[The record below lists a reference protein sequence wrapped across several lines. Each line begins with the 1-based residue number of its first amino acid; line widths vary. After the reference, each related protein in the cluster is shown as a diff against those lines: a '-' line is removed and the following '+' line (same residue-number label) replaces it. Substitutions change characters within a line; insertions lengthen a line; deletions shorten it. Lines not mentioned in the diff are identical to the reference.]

1 MILTNAKVVTHDDVF
16 LGTVEINEAGLIQS
30 VSEGISTLP
39 QAMNLEG
46 DWLIPGLV
54 EIHTDNLEKHLMPR
68 PGVLWNGESAFRIHD
83 AQLACSGITTAFDG
97 VVIGDIEANTPRG
110 RFLEISLAA
119 IRALADS
126 PMTRCEHLLHLRCEL
141 ANHDVWDHY
150 TSLVDDPRVQLISL
164 MDHTPGQRQWRDL
177 GKYREY
183 TERHGRLTDEAF
195 EALMADRISAQ
206 AEHAERQRQ
215 RLVADARARGL
226 PLASHDDTSTEHVC
240 QAHEEGISISEFPTT
255 VEAAQTAHR
264 LGLKT
269 VMGAPNVVKG
279 GSHSGNVAA
288 MTLAEMKLLDA
299 LSSDYVPASLLD
311 AAFLLQ
317 DDADLTLPEAIRTVT
332 SAPAHMVGLTDRG
345 QIAPGLRADLV
356 WVHRPGRAQG
366 ACVRAAWRAGER
378 VA

>member
-1 MILTNAKVVTHDDVF
+1 MILTNAKLVTHDDVF
-16 LGTVEINEAGLIQS
+16 LGTVEIADGHIRS
-30 VSEGISTLP
+30 VSEGVSTLP
-39 QAMNLEG
+39 AAMDLEG
-46 DWLIPGLV
+46 DWLIPGLI

-68 PGVLWNGESAFRIHD
+68 PGVIWNGESAFRIHD

-119 IRALADS
+119 IHALADS
-126 PMTRCEHLLHLRCEL
+126 LMTRCEHLLHLRCEL

-150 TSLVDDPRVQLISL
+150 TSLVDNPRVQLISL

-183 TERHGRLTDEAF
+183 TERHGRLSDEAF
-195 EALMADRISAQ
+195 EALMAERISAQ
-206 AEHAERQRQ
+206 ALHAERQRQ
-215 RLVADARARGL
+215 RLVEDARARGL
-226 PLASHDDTSTEHVC
+226 PLASHDDTSAEHVC
-240 QAHEEGISISEFPTT
+240 QAHEEGIAISEFPTT
-255 VEAAQTAHR
+255 VEAAETAHR

-288 MTLAEMKLLDA
+288 MTLAQMKLLDA

-311 AAFLLQ
+311 AAFMLQ
-317 DDADLTLPEAIRTVT
+317 DETDLSLPEAIRTVT
-332 SAPAHMVGLTDRG
+332 SAPAQMVRLSDRG
-345 QIAPGLRADLV
+345 RIAQGLRADLV
-356 WVHRPGRAQG
+356 WVNRPARGSG
-366 ACVRAAWRAGER
+366 ACVRAAWRAGKR

>member
-1 MILTNAKVVTHDDVF
+1 MILTNATVVTHDDAF
-16 LGTVEINEAGLIQS
+16 LGTVEVESGRIHSI
-30 VSEGISTLP
+30 SEGRSMLP
-39 QAMNLEG
+39 QAVDLEG

-119 IRALADS
+119 IHALADS
-126 PMTRCEHLLHLRCEL
+126 PLTRVEHLLHLRCEL

-150 TSLVDDPRVQLISL
+150 GVLVDHPRVQLISL
-164 MDHTPGQRQWRDL
+164 MDHTPGQRQWRDM

-183 TERHGRLTDEAF
+183 TERHGRLSDEAF
-195 EALMADRISAQ
+195 EALVADRRSAQ

-215 RLVADARARGL
+215 RLVTDARARGL
-226 PLASHDDTSTEHVC
+226 ALASHDDTSVEHVC

-255 VEAAQTAHR
+255 VEAAQAAQR

-288 MTLAEMKLLDA
+288 MTLAQMGLLDA

-311 AAFLLQ
+311 AAFLLK
-317 DDADLTLPEAIRTVT
+317 DETSLTLPEAMR
-332 SAPAHMVGLTDRG
+332 
-345 QIAPGLRADLV
+345 
-356 WVHRPGRAQG
+356 
-366 ACVRAAWRAGER
+366 
-378 VA
+378 

>member
-1 MILTNAKVVTHDDVF
+1 MILTNAKIITHDDVF
-16 LGTVEINEAGLIQS
+16 VGTVEVHAGRIRA
-30 VSEGISTLP
+30 VSEGLSTSP
-39 QAMNLEG
+39 AAIDLEG
-46 DWLIPGLV
+46 DWLIPGLI

-68 PGVLWNGESAFRIHD
+68 PGVLWDGESAFRIHD

-97 VVIGDIEANTPRG
+97 VVIGDIEASTPRG

-119 IRALADS
+119 IHALADS

-150 TSLVDDPRVQLISL
+150 AALVDNPRVQLISL

-183 TERHGRLTDEAF
+183 TERHGRMTDEAF

-206 AEHAERQRQ
+206 AQHAERQRL
-215 RLVADARARGL
+215 RLVEDARARGL
-226 PLASHDDTSTEHVC
+226 ALASHDDTSAEHVC
-240 QAHEEGISISEFPTT
+240 QAHEEGITISEFPTT
-255 VEAAQTAHR
+255 VEAAETARR
-264 LGLKT
+264 LGLKN

-288 MTLAEMKLLDA
+288 MTLAKMGLLDA

-317 DDADLTLPEAIRTVT
+317 DETSLSLPEAIRTVT
-332 SAPAHMVGLTDRG
+332 SAPAEMVGLSDRG
-345 QIAPGLRADLV
+345 RIAQGLRADLV
-356 WVHRPGRAQG
+356 WVHRPSRG
-366 ACVRAAWRAGER
+366 AGAGVRAAWRRGER

>member
-1 MILTNAKVVTHDDVF
+1 MILTNAKVITHQDVF
-16 LGTVEINEAGLIQS
+16 LGTVELKDGRIHLI
-30 VSEGISTLP
+30 SEGVSSHPSAI
-39 QAMNLEG
+39 NLQG
-46 DWLIPGLV
+46 DWLMPGLV

-97 VVIGDIEANTPRG
+97 VVIGDIEASTPRG

-119 IRALADS
+119 IHALADS

-150 TSLVDDPRVQLISL
+150 ASLVDNPRVQLISL

-183 TERHGRLTDEAF
+183 TERHGRMTDEAF
-195 EALMADRISAQ
+195 EALMAERISAQ
-206 AEHAERQRQ
+206 AEHAERQRL
-215 RLVADARARGL
+215 RLVADARARSL
-226 PLASHDDTSTEHVC
+226 PLASHDDTSAEHVC
-240 QAHEEGISISEFPTT
+240 QAHEEGITISEFPTT
-255 VEAAQTAHR
+255 VEAAQTARR
-264 LGLKT
+264 LGLKN

-288 MTLAEMKLLDA
+288 MTLAQMGLLDA

-317 DDADLTLPEAIRTVT
+317 DETSMSLPEAVGTVT
-332 SAPAHMVGLTDRG
+332 SAPAEMVGLHDRG
-345 QIAPGLRADLV
+345 RVAEGLRADLV
-356 WVHRPGRAQG
+356 WVHRPSRGAG

>member
-1 MILTNAKVVTHDDVF
+1 MILTNAKIITHDDVF
-16 LGTVEINEAGLIQS
+16 VGTVEVHAGRIRA
-30 VSEGISTLP
+30 VSEGLSTSP
-39 QAMNLEG
+39 AATDLEG
-46 DWLIPGLV
+46 DWLVPGLI

-68 PGVLWNGESAFRIHD
+68 PGVLWDGESAFRIHD

-119 IRALADS
+119 IAALADS
-126 PMTRCEHLLHLRCEL
+126 PMTRTEHLLHLRCEL

-150 TSLVDDPRVQLISL
+150 AALVDNPRVQLISL

-195 EALMADRISAQ
+195 EAFVAERVSAQ
-206 AEHAERQRQ
+206 AEHAERQRL
-215 RLVADARARGL
+215 RLVADARTRGL

-240 QAHEEGISISEFPTT
+240 QAHEEGITISEFPTT
-255 VEAAQTAHR
+255 VEAAQTAR
-264 LGLKT
+264 QLGLKN

-288 MTLAEMKLLDA
+288 MTLAKMGLLDA

-311 AAFLLQ
+311 AAFLLH
-317 DDADLTLPEAIRTVT
+317 DAAALTLPEAMRTVT
-332 SAPAHMVGLTDRG
+332 SAPAEMVGLGDRG
-345 QIAPGLRADLV
+345 RIAEGLRADLV
-356 WVHRPGRAQG
+356 WVHRPGRVDG
-366 ACVRAAWRAGER
+366 ASVRAAWRSGRR

>member
-1 MILTNAKVVTHDDVF
+1 MILTNATVVTHDDAF
-16 LGTVEINEAGLIQS
+16 LGTVEVESGRIHSI
-30 VSEGISTLP
+30 SEGRSMLP
-39 QAMNLEG
+39 QAVDLEG

-119 IRALADS
+119 IHALADS
-126 PMTRCEHLLHLRCEL
+126 PLTRVEHLLHLRCEL

-150 TSLVDDPRVQLISL
+150 GVLVDHPRVQLISL
-164 MDHTPGQRQWRDL
+164 MDHTPGQRQWRDM

-183 TERHGRLTDEAF
+183 TERHGRLSDEAF
-195 EALMADRISAQ
+195 EALVADRRSAQ

-215 RLVADARARGL
+215 RLVTDARARGL
-226 PLASHDDTSTEHVC
+226 ALASHDDTSVEHVC

-255 VEAAQTAHR
+255 VEAAQAAQR

-288 MTLAEMKLLDA
+288 MTLAQMGLLDA

-311 AAFLLQ
+311 AAFLLK
-317 DDADLTLPEAIRTVT
+317 DETSLTLPEAMRTVT
-332 SAPAHMVGLTDRG
+332 SAPAAMVGLSDRG
-345 QIAPGLRADLV
+345 RIASGLRADLV
-356 WVHRPGRAQG
+356 WVHRPGRSQG
-366 ACVRAAWRAGER
+366 ACVRAAWRAGQR